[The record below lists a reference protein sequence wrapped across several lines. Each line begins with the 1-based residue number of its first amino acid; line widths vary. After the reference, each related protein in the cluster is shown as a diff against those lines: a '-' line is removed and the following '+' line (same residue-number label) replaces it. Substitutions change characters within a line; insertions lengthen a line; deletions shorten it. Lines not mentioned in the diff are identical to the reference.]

1 MIAMLCC
8 GFVPQHK
15 ASRQQSKE
23 STVTELYTEAIKHA
37 TIHRDT
43 LSAKTTLEAIISRD
57 STYAPAYH
65 LLARLTREPKK
76 LVEYTER
83 AYLADTTNRHYLI
96 AYAEAL
102 INGEEYEK
110 AVPIYQ
116 KIVTHISEPNH
127 YRILAILL
135 NSSHRTTEALEV
147 LDLAEKHLGR
157 DLWQE
162 DLRKDF
168 LLKTG
173 QTQTAIAR
181 ARKAVE
187 EAPYVAAYYLMLAEI
202 YGATRQDDLALE
214 TLHQAVRLDSTA
226 VRPWLAL
233 CDFHKQRNN
242 TGPYLKALEFVFS
255 NENVPLSSKINE
267 WQSLANDMKSYR
279 TFYPQYDALIK
290 RLYIHN
296 TDNKKVA
303 ILYYSHLVA
312 SGKIDQA
319 LVLSKQ
325 VVEQPSAVVE
335 DYLRV
340 IELENHLERPDSV
353 QRYINRAAEK
363 FPKNIDIKHW
373 QGVVASNNKEYE
385 KAIAIYTEAL
395 ELAESDYMRSSLWG
409 IIGNL
414 EYERNE
420 LELSNKAYDKAL
432 KYDAENSMVLN
443 NYAYHLSLQGVDLE
457 RALDMATRATTISQN
472 NSVYLD
478 TKAWVLYK
486 LGRYAEAKKV
496 MQQAISLNRT
506 RSYEYPLH
514 YGDILFALGEDFMA
528 KTYWRKA
535 LEACTTPEESK
546 IVQDRINEQLNT
558 KQSPQK

>member
-1 MIAMLCC
+1 M
-8 GFVPQHK
+8 
-15 ASRQQSKE
+15 
-23 STVTELYTEAIKHA
+23 
-37 TIHRDT
+37 
-43 LSAKTTLEAIISRD
+43 
-57 STYAPAYH
+57 
-65 LLARLTREPKK
+65 
-76 LVEYTER
+76 
-83 AYLADTTNRHYLI
+83 
-96 AYAEAL
+96 
-102 INGEEYEK
+102 
-110 AVPIYQ
+110 
-116 KIVTHISEPNH
+116 
-127 YRILAILL
+127 
-135 NSSHRTTEALEV
+135 
-147 LDLAEKHLGR
+147 
-157 DLWQE
+157 
-162 DLRKDF
+162 
-168 LLKTG
+168 
-173 QTQTAIAR
+173 
-181 ARKAVE
+181 
-187 EAPYVAAYYLMLAEI
+187 
-202 YGATRQDDLALE
+202 
-214 TLHQAVRLDSTA
+214 
-226 VRPWLAL
+226 
-233 CDFHKQRNN
+233 
-242 TGPYLKALEFVFS
+242 
-255 NENVPLSSKINE
+255 
-267 WQSLANDMKSYR
+267 
-279 TFYPQYDALIK
+279 
-290 RLYIHN
+290 
-296 TDNKKVA
+296 
-303 ILYYSHLVA
+303 
-312 SGKIDQA
+312 
-319 LVLSKQ
+319 LSKQ

-420 LELSNKAYDKAL
+420 IELSNKAYDKAL